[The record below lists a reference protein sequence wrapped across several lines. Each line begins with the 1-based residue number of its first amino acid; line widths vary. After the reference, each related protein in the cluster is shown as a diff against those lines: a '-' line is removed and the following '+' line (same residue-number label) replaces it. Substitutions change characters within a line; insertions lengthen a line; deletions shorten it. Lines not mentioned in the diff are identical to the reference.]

1 MSWNST
7 VVTVVGQV
15 ASEITYKHGED
26 GRSSAFFRVVSTERR
41 YNTQIGDWED
51 GESVWLGVSCWR
63 KLADSVKTALSKGDP
78 VIVQGKLR
86 QRYYEKDDVKRS
98 SFNLDAQHIGLDL
111 SRVQSLG
118 STPAVVEPRESEQ
131 LEEEAIP
138 F

>member
-7 VVTVVGQV
+7 VITVVGNV
-15 ASEITYKHGED
+15 VSDITYKHGED
-26 GRSSAFFRVVSTERR
+26 GKTNAYFRILSTERR
-41 YNTQIGDWED
+41 YNTGIGDWED
-51 GESVWLGVSCWR
+51 GETVSFGVSCWR
-63 KLADSVKTALSKGDP
+63 RLADSVKTALSKGDP

-98 SFNLDAQHIGLDL
+98 ALNLDAQHIGLDL

-118 STPAVVEPRESEQ
+118 SAPAVVEPRVAED
-131 LEEEAIP
+131 LEGEPIP

>member
-7 VVTVVGQV
+7 VITVVGNV
-15 ASEITYKHGED
+15 TGDITYRHAED
-26 GRSSAFFRVVSTERR
+26 GKTSAFFRLVSTERR

-51 GESVWLGVSCWR
+51 GESVWFGISCWR
-63 KLADSVKTALSKGDP
+63 RLADSVKTTLSKGDP

-98 SFNLDAQHIGLDL
+98 SFHLDAQHIGLDL

-118 STPAVVEPRESEQ
+118 AAPVVEPRVGEE
-131 LEEEAIP
+131 LEEESIP

>member
-7 VVTVVGQV
+7 QVTVVGHV
-15 ASEITYKHGED
+15 ASEISYKYGED
-26 GRSSAFFRVVSTERR
+26 GKTHAFFRVSSTERR
-41 YNTQIGDWED
+41 YNTAIGDWED
-51 GESVWLGVSCWR
+51 GETLWLGVSCWR

-86 QRYYEKDDVKRS
+86 MRHYEKDDVKRTA
-98 SFNLDAQHIGLDL
+98 FNLDALHVGLDL

-118 STPAVVEPRESEQ
+118 SAPVVEPRVSDD
-131 LEEEAIP
+131 LAEEPVP